1 MAFFK
6 EGNYTFPKWPLDP
19 GAKRFNEA
27 LKHTGL
33 PPTMLEV
40 YEMVGNAKTPE
51 EKKAIRLR
59 VPLKPAAAVYT
70 KKMMGREAFLAVGYN
85 LDYVNS
91 ELGDDWMDKY

>member
-27 LKHTGL
+27 LKRSGL
-33 PPTMLEV
+33 PPMLEV
-40 YEMVGNAKTPE
+40 CNMVHNAKTAE
-51 EKKAIRLR
+51 EKRAIRLR
-59 VPLKPAAAVYT
+59 VPLKTAAAVGI
-70 KKMMGREAFLAVGYN
+70 KKMMGKEAFLAVGYN

>member
-1 MAFFK
+1 MAIFK

-19 GAKRFNEA
+19 GAKRFDEA
-27 LKHTGL
+27 LKRTGF
-33 PPTMLEV
+33 PSMMEV
-40 YEMVGNAKTPE
+40 CKMVDAAKTPE
-51 EKKAIRLR
+51 EKRAIRLR
-59 VPLKPAAAVYT
+59 VPLKTATAVGL